1 MRSRAIPATWQA
13 SARSHQELADL
24 FDDVVV
30 GRHDV
35 LLLRPALPV
44 HQHHRRA
51 ALGDQRHQGRIVLQR
66 RHVVDDARAGIEAG
80 ARHGGAA
87 GVDRHHDS
95 ALGQAL
101 DHGQDALQFF
111 VGIDRPRARPRR
123 LAADIDDVGT
133 LRNETQ
139 AIVDGL
145 RWVRGVRR
153 RLRTSSASH

>member
-1 MRSRAIPATWQA
+1 MRSRAIPAAWQA

-24 FDDVVV
+24 LDDVGV

-66 RHVVDDARAGIEAG
+66 RHVVDDACAGIEAG

-111 VGIDRPRARPRR
+111 VGIDRPRAGPRR
-123 LAADIDDVGT
+123 LAADIDDVGA

-145 RWVRGVRR
+145 RWFEAFAAV
-153 RLRTSSASH
+153 